1 MISANREL
9 HEILHAHKGP
19 AFVVDGLSRRII
31 AANRATERAY
41 GYPLDQLAGLPIEAL
56 WPAAPPALGRDEHS
70 GSLRIARHQRRDGR
84 PIDMKLTVLD
94 AMSEPGRIGFAVRA
108 VNDRAFS
115 LALIETQSRV
125 LERMAAGASLESVLH
140 ALVVTIEELSGDM
153 LGSVLLLSP
162 DGRRVVH
169 GAAPHLPRAYWNAI
183 DGQEI
188 GPATGSCGT
197 AMYSGRQ
204 VIVVDIA
211 TDHRWRDYRSLA
223 LEHGL
228 RACWSTPIV
237 APRGETLGAFALYYR
252 EPREPGE
259 HEQQLVQ
266 VAAELAAL
274 AIERDRAVNR
284 AAIGPDGAAAT
295 RKLSARELE
304 IVRLIAQGT
313 PVKRIAAEL
322 GVSISTVY
330 THRARI
336 FEKLGVDSNV
346 AVARYAVTRR
356 LIH

>member
-1 MISANREL
+1 MNPNLQLEEVL
-9 HEILHAHKGP
+9 QAHNGP
-19 AFVVDGLSRRII
+19 AFIVDGLSRRII

-41 GYPLDQLAGLPIEAL
+41 GYPVDQLTGLPIEAL
-56 WPAAPPALGRDEHS
+56 WPAAPHALDGRPS
-70 GSLRIARHQRRDGR
+70 GSLRVARHRRRDGQ
-84 PIDMKLTVLD
+84 PVDMNVTVLD
-94 AMSEPGRIGFAVRA
+94 GVSQPSAVGFAAHA

-125 LERMAAGASLESVLH
+125 LERMAAGATLDAVLH
-140 ALVVTIEELSGDM
+140 SLVVTIEELSGDM

-162 DGRRVVH
+162 DGRHVVH

-183 DGQEI
+183 DGLEI
-188 GPATGSCGT
+188 GPAAGSCGT

-204 VIVVDIA
+204 VIVVDVNH
-211 TDHRWRDYRSLA
+211 DDRWRAYKSLA

-237 APRGETLGAFALYYR
+237 APPGEVLGAFALYYR

-266 VAAELAAL
+266 VAAELAAI
-274 AIERDRAVNR
+274 AIERDRA
-284 AAIGPDGAAAT
+284 AALPQTAAVHP
-295 RKLSARELE
+295 KLSARELE
-304 IVRLIAQGT
+304 IVRLIAQGA
-313 PVKRIAAEL
+313 PVKRIAADL